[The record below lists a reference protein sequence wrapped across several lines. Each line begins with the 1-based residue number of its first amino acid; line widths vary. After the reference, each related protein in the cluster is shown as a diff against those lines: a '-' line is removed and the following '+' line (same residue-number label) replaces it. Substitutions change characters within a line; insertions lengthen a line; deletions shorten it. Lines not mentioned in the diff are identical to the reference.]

1 MSPPIIFA
9 AAALIAG
16 SARPALAAESAS
28 QLREIVWKAAT
39 AFNLE
44 DERREQF
51 LFKARNERR
60 EFDSNGK
67 VTSEKST
74 VWERIEIDGFA
85 FGRTLIRDGK
95 PLTAEERKS
104 EDDAMQKRLV
114 ALKVP
119 VQTAGIGRTEQR
131 ELQQQTAN
139 MPRRKTAQ
147 NEWFQEF
154 PEALDYTF
162 VGEEVLNGR
171 PTLHLA
177 ATPRA
182 GYQAKNMRARVFEKM
197 KCQLWI
203 DKTAMELVRADA
215 EVFDTF
221 NVGFGL
227 LGRIE
232 KGTRFQIQRRPVVD
246 GVWLIHAQS
255 VRFGARVLLFKNM
268 HQESVNAWTDFRRRA
283 TPPVAATAAVKP

>member
-1 MSPPIIFA
+1 MIVVA
-9 AAALIAG
+9 AVALILA
-16 SARPALAAESAS
+16 SARPGLAAETPS
-28 QLREIVWKAAT
+28 QLREMVRKAAA

-60 EFDSNGK
+60 ELDSNGK
-67 VTSEKST
+67 VTSERST

-104 EDDAMQKRLV
+104 EDADIQKRLV

-119 VQTAGIGRTEQR
+119 VQTAGVGRTEQR
-131 ELQQQTAN
+131 EQQTN
-139 MPRRKTAQ
+139 LPRRKTAQ
-147 NEWFQEF
+147 HQWFQEF
-154 PEALDYTF
+154 PEALDYTL
-162 VGEEVLNGR
+162 VGEEVMNGR
-171 PTLHLA
+171 AALHLA

-203 DKTAMELVRADA
+203 DKATMELIRADA
-215 EVFDTF
+215 EMFDTF
-221 NVGFGL
+221 NVGFGI

-232 KGTRFQIQRRPVVD
+232 KGTRFQIQRRPVAD
-246 GVWLIHAQS
+246 GIWLIDSQS
-255 VRFGARVLLFKNM
+255 VRFGARLLLVKSM
-268 HQESVNAWTDFRRRA
+268 HQESTNAWTDFRRRA
-283 TPPVAATAAVKP
+283 TPAVAAIAAKP